1 MSHMMC
7 AIRCG
12 CFTDY
17 FLTPATVIRVMEAI
31 AAAEV
36 DERREM
42 LTVEAQSLLA
52 FLALADDEAIR
63 RVRTWGIGLADTS
76 DSEDSTL
83 NFLDW
88 FHNMQAIRDSG
99 ELLEFTS
106 QGYITFEFS

>member
-17 FLTPATVIRVMEAI
+17 FLTSATVIRVMEAI